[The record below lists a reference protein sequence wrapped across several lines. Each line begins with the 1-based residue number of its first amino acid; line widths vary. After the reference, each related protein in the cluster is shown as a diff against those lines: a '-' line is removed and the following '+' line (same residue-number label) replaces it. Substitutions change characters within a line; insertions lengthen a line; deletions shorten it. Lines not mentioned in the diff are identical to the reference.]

1 MEEIW
6 KLTAKFE
13 KNKDL
18 SSKKA
23 LLLHFKKPRL
33 KYMRSYTLIGTS
45 SDSIVSATTTGR
57 FK

>member
-6 KLTAKFE
+6 KLTAKFKFE
-13 KNKDL
+13 KNKDP

-45 SDSIVSATTTGR
+45 SD
-57 FK
+57 